1 MPETS
6 LHAELKSRYAQ
17 PDGIRE
23 ALVADYQIDAIQ
35 GDTLIEIQTGNFS
48 AIRKKLAMLLPEYPI
63 LLVYPI
69 ALEKWVVKLSA
80 DGNESLYRRKS
91 PRHGRI
97 EDLFG
102 ELIRMPHLVVHPN
115 FQIEVLLVREEE
127 IRLAD
132 GKGSWRRKGVSIADH
147 RLIEIVS
154 AHRFSSPKDYLTL
167 LPDLLLPT
175 FTAQDLAKSLAIRH
189 SLAYKMAYCLRK
201 MGMMEVVGKRGRSNL
216 YALLTSVYNA

>member
-1 MPETS
+1 
-6 LHAELKSRYAQ
+6 
-17 PDGIRE
+17 
-23 ALVADYQIDAIQ
+23 
-35 GDTLIEIQTGNFS
+35 
-48 AIRKKLAMLLPEYPI
+48 
-63 LLVYPI
+63 
-69 ALEKWVVKLSA
+69 
-80 DGNESLYRRKS
+80 
-91 PRHGRI
+91 
-97 EDLFG
+97 
-102 ELIRMPHLVVHPN
+102 MPHLVVHPN